1 MPRYN
6 QGMDSTES
14 PSQPRLLRP
23 SPDAR
28 EAALRI
34 ISHLHTAAW
43 GVVDLRRSIAR
54 ALPDDEALAAACAAL
69 LDVLA
74 AADAEAAHAYN
85 HGIIGECPQGFWAAP
100 MRNTPPHGTPFRMD
114 GLEDPRPE
122 PAGTPEEP
130 WGDADRLF

>member
-1 MPRYN
+1 
-6 QGMDSTES
+6 MDSTES

-23 SPDAR
+23 SPAAR
-28 EAALRI
+28 DAALRI

-54 ALPDDEALAAACAAL
+54 ALPDSEDLAAACEAL

-74 AADAEAAHAYN
+74 AADAEASHAYN
-85 HGIIGECPQGFWAAP
+85 HGLIGECPQGFWAAP

-114 GLEDPRPE
+114 GADGGRPE
-122 PAGTPEEP
+122 QPGAPDKARNG
-130 WGDADRLF
+130 ADTLF

>member
-1 MPRYN
+1 
-6 QGMDSTES
+6 MDSTES

-23 SPDAR
+23 SPAAR
-28 EAALRI
+28 DAALRI

-54 ALPDDEALAAACAAL
+54 ALPDDEALAAACETL

-74 AADAEAAHAYN
+74 EADAEASHAYS

-100 MRNTPPHGTPFRMD
+100 MRNDNPHGTPFRMD
-114 GLEDPRPE
+114 EEGGGRPE
-122 PAGTPEEP
+122 RPGAPCQARD
-130 WGDADRLF
+130 DADMLF

>member
-1 MPRYN
+1 MEA
-6 QGMDSTES
+6 TKKHA
-14 PSQPRLLRP
+14 QPVVLKP
-23 SPDAR
+23 NPEAR

-54 ALPDDEALAAACAAL
+54 ALPDDEALAAACEAL

-74 AADAEAAHAYN
+74 AADAEASHAYN

-100 MRNTPPHGTPFRMD
+100 MRNTDPRGTPFRMD
-114 GLEDPRPE
+114 GEGGDRTAR
-122 PAGTPEEP
+122 AGAPDEARD
-130 WGDADRLF
+130 DADTLF